1 MNLFK
6 NTNPQ
11 YEGFNFANFSNLS
24 IIGYMKD
31 EEDKKIDE
39 TVVEDTDTETDE
51 DVVEFVFNDDGEED
65 IKATLKKLRKDLKEA
80 QKEKTEYLTNWQ
92 RERADFTNYKKDE
105 QERRESTLAHARE
118 NFAEELLP
126 VLDAYDMAFSN
137 REAWEKVDKN
147 WRIGVE
153 YIHAQLLK
161 VLADNGVNPIKVS
174 VGDKVDPKLHEA
186 VENISTDDEAQ
197 DHSIA
202 EVTQSG
208 YIIGER
214 VLRAARVK
222 VFEFKK

>member
-1 MNLFK
+1 
-6 NTNPQ
+6 
-11 YEGFNFANFSNLS
+11 
-24 IIGYMKD
+24 MKD

>member
-1 MNLFK
+1 
-6 NTNPQ
+6 
-11 YEGFNFANFSNLS
+11 
-24 IIGYMKD
+24 MKD

-137 REAWEKVDKN
+137 REAREKVDKN

>member
-1 MNLFK
+1 
-6 NTNPQ
+6 
-11 YEGFNFANFSNLS
+11 
-24 IIGYMKD
+24 MKD

-39 TVVEDTDTETDE
+39 SVVENRDVEVDD
-51 DVVEFVFNDDGEED
+51 DVVEFVFDDNGEED

-105 QERRESTLAHARE
+105 QSRRESTLAYARE
-118 NFAEELLP
+118 SFAEELLP

-137 REAWEKVDKN
+137 KDAWEKVDKN
-147 WRIGVE
+147 WRMGVE

-161 VLADNGVNPIKVS
+161 VLADNSVNPIKVS
-174 VGDKVDPKLHEA
+174 IGDKIDPKFHEA
-186 VENISTDDEAQ
+186 VENVPTEDELA
-197 DHSIA
+197 DHTIA

>member
-1 MNLFK
+1 M
-6 NTNPQ
+6 Q
-11 YEGFNFANFSNLS
+11 
-24 IIGYMKD
+24 D
-31 EEDKKIDE
+31 EEDKKTEEPIVENTDVE
-39 TVVEDTDTETDE
+39 TVDD

-65 IKATLKKLRKDLKEA
+65 IKATLKKIRKDLKEA
-80 QKEKTEYLTNWQ
+80 KVKEMEYLTNWQ

-105 QERRESTLAHARE
+105 QARRESTLAYARE

-161 VLADNGVNPIKVS
+161 VLADNGVNPISVN

-186 VENISTDDEAQ
+186 VENISTDIESQ

-222 VFEFKK
+222 VFEYKK

>member
-1 MNLFK
+1 
-6 NTNPQ
+6 
-11 YEGFNFANFSNLS
+11 
-24 IIGYMKD
+24 MKD

-39 TVVEDTDTETDE
+39 TVVEDADTETDE

-105 QERRESTLAHARE
+105 QERRESTLAYARE